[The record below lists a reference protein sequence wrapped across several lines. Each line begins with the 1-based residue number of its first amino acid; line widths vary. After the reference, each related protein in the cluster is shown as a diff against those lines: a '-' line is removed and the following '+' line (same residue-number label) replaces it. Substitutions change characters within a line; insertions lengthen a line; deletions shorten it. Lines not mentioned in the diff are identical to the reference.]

1 MVLKIILILT
11 FLLTDNGQLIAQITN
26 NSLGPRISTTPVMP
40 SVVGSIDGKPLYL
53 LGENEIE
60 GSPYFNDE
68 WLEGKV
74 LLKSGNEIGML
85 PLKLCLY
92 NYELYYEQNGISYS
106 IDSVREV
113 RFQKKTDS
121 NIYIF
126 RVFPAM
132 SQEKNEGIINIF
144 MQVLV
149 NGKISFLKFEKRS
162 IEQYKDVSQAIH
174 YRFKTI
180 YKYYISVD
188 DGRLQ
193 QVKFSSESLLSV
205 LGGYQEEANQL
216 LKEEKIKLKSERS
229 FIEFIN
235 KLNTFNK

>member
-1 MVLKIILILT
+1 MALKIFLVLA
-11 FLLTDNGQLIAQITN
+11 FLLPRNGHLIAQRT
-26 NSLGPRISTTPVMP
+26 SGSFSARISTTPVMP
-40 SVVGSIDGKPLYL
+40 SVVGSIDGKPLYI

-68 WLEGKV
+68 WMEGKV

-92 NYELYYEQNGISYS
+92 NCELYYEQNGISYS

-121 NIYIF
+121 NIYVF

-132 SQEKNEGIINIF
+132 GQEKNEGMINIF

-174 YRFKTI
+174 FRFKTI

-216 LKEEKIKLKSERS
+216 LKVEKVKLKSEPS

-235 KLNTFNK
+235 K